1 MADWYYIGHYG
12 QLGPLTREQIDEL
25 VQGGVIA
32 RDTYVWY
39 TGMSDWLPAERCP
52 DLLSLFV
59 NTAPTSPPPPP
70 APRFEPAAPTQPRSY
85 GLEPGFMSA
94 PQAPTQSVFPTQS
107 PYASPSP
114 YGSYQPAFSAT
125 RSDKSRALGGILNL
139 VIPGLGRMYLG
150 YGAIGALQLV
160 SFLCMGIGFVWSF
173 IDGILILTG
182 GLKFD
187 GYGRELPE

>member
-32 RDTYVWY
+32 RDTYVWS
-39 TGMSDWLPAERCP
+39 TGMSDWLPAESCP
-52 DLLSLFV
+52 DLRAQFV
-59 NTAPTSPPPPP
+59 NTAPNAPPPPP
-70 APRFEPAAPTQPRSY
+70 APRLDPGPSMPQPRSY
-85 GLEPGFMSA
+85 GVDVGIA
-94 PQAPTQSVFPTQS
+94 PHHLPPSTYSS
-107 PYASPSP
+107 ISP
-114 YGSYQPAFSAT
+114 YGSYHPVFSAA

-139 VIPGLGRMYLG
+139 IIPGVGRMYLG
-150 YGAIGALQLV
+150 YSAIGVLQLV
-160 SFLCMGIGFVWSF
+160 SSACFGVGYIWSF

>member
-1 MADWYYIGHYG
+1 VADWYYIGHYG

-39 TGMSDWLPAERCP
+39 TGMNDWLPAERCP
-52 DLLSLFV
+52 DLLSLFAS
-59 NTAPTSPPPPP
+59 TAPTSPPPPP
-70 APRFEPAAPTQPRSY
+70 SPRFEPQAPAQPRSY
-85 GLEPGFMSA
+85 GLES
-94 PQAPTQSVFPTQS
+94 SYS
-107 PYASPSP
+107 PVPHLPMAGYTTPSP
-114 YGSYQPAFSAT
+114 YGSYQPAFSAA

-139 VIPGLGRMYLG
+139 IIPGVGRMYLG
-150 YGAIGALQLV
+150 YGAIGALQLM
-160 SFLCMGIGFVWSF
+160 SFLCFGVGFVWSF

>member
-1 MADWYYIGHYG
+1 VADWYYIGHYG
-12 QLGPLTREQIDEL
+12 QLGPLTREQMDEL

-32 RDTYVWY
+32 RETYVWF
-39 TGMSDWLPAERCP
+39 TGMSDWMPAERCP
-52 DLLSLFV
+52 ELMTLFIS
-59 NTAPTSPPPPP
+59 TAPSAPPPPP
-70 APRFEPAAPTQPRSY
+70 SNRFEPTVSAQPRSY
-85 GLEPGFMSA
+85 GLDPGYQPTANRPQSA
-94 PQAPTQSVFPTQS
+94 FNVQS

-114 YGSYQPAFSAT
+114 YVTYQPAFSAM

-139 VIPGLGRMYLG
+139 ILPGVGRMYLG
-150 YGAIGALQLV
+150 YGAIGALQFV
-160 SFLCMGIGFVWSF
+160 SALCGGIGFVWSF